1 MVESKTA
8 TIADCFVEYIKL
20 AIAINQIPNE
30 NVLKNNIINIFN
42 RRYNEF
48 DRDAYLLGYFLY
60 PEYPLLNNQEI
71 TLSEIVEQA
80 NNTLTISDI
89 IDLTKLSLETD
100 DQLRMN

>member
-30 NVLKNNIINIFN
+30 NILKNNIINIFN
-42 RRYNEF
+42 Q
-48 DRDAYLLGYFLY
+48 
-60 PEYPLLNNQEI
+60 YPLSNNQEI
-71 TLSEIVEQA
+71 TLLEIVEQA

-100 DQLRMN
+100 SQL